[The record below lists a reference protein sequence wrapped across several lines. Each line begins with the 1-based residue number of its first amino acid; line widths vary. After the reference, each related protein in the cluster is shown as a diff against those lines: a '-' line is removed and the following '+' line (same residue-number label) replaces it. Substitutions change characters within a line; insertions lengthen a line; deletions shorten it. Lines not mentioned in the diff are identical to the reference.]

1 MLKKRLL
8 IVYHSEQQHTMFM
21 AYSIGHGAENRGII
35 VDIMEVEKCRP
46 ESMIEYDGIVVGSPT
61 FFSNMSWNVKKFI
74 DESASL
80 RTSGYLLGGKIGGAF
95 TSSATIVDGEECL
108 RMIELALGLHH
119 KMKLIPGLVVT
130 SKETENNFADKC
142 QEYGEKIAEKI
153 HDENIK

>member
-1 MLKKRLL
+1 MSKKRLL

-21 AYSIGHGAENRGII
+21 AYSIGRGAENLGIG
-35 VDIMEVEKCRP
+35 VDIKEVEKCHP
-46 ESMIEYDGIVVGSPT
+46 ESMVEYDGIVMGSPT

-80 RTSGYLLGGKIGGAF
+80 RTSGFLLDGKAGGAF
-95 TSSATIVDGEECL
+95 TSSATIVDGKECI

-130 SKETENNFADKC
+130 SRETENIIADKC
-142 QEYGEKIAEKI
+142 QELGEKIAEKI
-153 HDENIK
+153 LDETNK